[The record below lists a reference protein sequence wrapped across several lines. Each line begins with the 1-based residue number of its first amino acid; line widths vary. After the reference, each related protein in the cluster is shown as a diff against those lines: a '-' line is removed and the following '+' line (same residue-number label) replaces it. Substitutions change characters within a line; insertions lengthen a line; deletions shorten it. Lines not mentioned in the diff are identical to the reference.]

1 MIFLG
6 ISSLCCKEK
15 KVGHI
20 HAGASGGRGGGGRTA
35 MNPAQRAP
43 TPVSR
48 ELIKLIRE
56 ASKLDAPQANLSEH
70 MRAVD
75 AKQAQAVEF
84 YIRACA
90 LRLEQTM

>member
-1 MIFLG
+1 ML
-6 ISSLCCKEK
+6 EP
-15 KVGHI
+15 VEEEE
-20 HAGASGGRGGGGRTA
+20 GGGRTA